1 MLLIESVKNIT
12 IAKTRNS
19 RCYGE
24 PTLFAMIVDESTG
37 YAHEMEF
44 ANIEEA
50 NDFVAR
56 INKLTKK

>member
-19 RCYGE
+19 RFYGE

-50 NDFVAR
+50 NYFVAR

>member
-1 MLLIESVKNIT
+1 
-12 IAKTRNS
+12 
-19 RCYGE
+19 
-24 PTLFAMIVDESTG
+24 MIVDESTG